1 MQSAIHAHFTALIG
15 IETDGIVEQM
25 GVRFGIVF
33 HLPIG
38 PFVDIRSRTPSSE
51 RLVIRAM
58 PATITGRRRAD
69 IPTAPSPS
77 SHNAAVELATPSEQ
91 PEKSKRF
98 SAGDVSVGVIEPH
111 FGNQL
116 VVKCHV
122 GPLRCVVPVQACSG
136 FGAVLPQPLELGGC
150 RRRPTSVRPRAYASA
165 SAFAAPK
172 GVTELA

>member
-38 PFVDIRSRTPSSE
+38 PFV
-51 RLVIRAM
+51 
-58 PATITGRRRAD
+58 D